1 MNIYIYIYVFFW
13 RWIKTPYSP
22 PGEREQGKK
31 FQRKR
36 GTTAKGMALDE
47 SIVFPLSVQCG
58 VLFGSGKTAV
68 DMLLP

>member
-1 MNIYIYIYVFFW
+1 
-13 RWIKTPYSP
+13 
-22 PGEREQGKK
+22 
-31 FQRKR
+31 
-36 GTTAKGMALDE
+36 LDE

>member
-1 MNIYIYIYVFFW
+1 MNIYIYMFFSGGGLKLP
-13 RWIKTPYSP
+13 IP
-22 PGEREQGKK
+22 PRVKEN
-31 FQRKR
+31 R